1 MKNKNETIF
10 IVSNQIVFPNSKIN
24 WPDLNYPDSGETI
37 LRYLHLIDYSNK
49 KIQLD
54 SANGPWFENSQLP
67 SGVGFYKK
75 I

>member
-1 MKNKNETIF
+1 MKKSETIF

-37 LRYLHLIDYSNK
+37 LRCLHLVDYSNK